1 MSGKGFDEQFVD
13 TNILLYAHDRD
24 AGRKHQA
31 ASSLLGQLWASGSGI
46 LSMQVLMEFYV
57 NSTRKMA
64 KPLTPLQARTV
75 VETYLPWCVEPS
87 VADIAAAFQIEQD
100 ARINFWDAMIVAAAA
115 RSGATRLFSEDLN
128 HNQRIAGVLVVNPFV
143 G

>member
-1 MSGKGFDEQFVD
+1 
-13 TNILLYAHDRD
+13 
-24 AGRKHQA
+24 
-31 ASSLLGQLWASGSGI
+31 
-46 LSMQVLMEFYV
+46 
-57 NSTRKMA
+57 
-64 KPLTPLQARTV
+64 